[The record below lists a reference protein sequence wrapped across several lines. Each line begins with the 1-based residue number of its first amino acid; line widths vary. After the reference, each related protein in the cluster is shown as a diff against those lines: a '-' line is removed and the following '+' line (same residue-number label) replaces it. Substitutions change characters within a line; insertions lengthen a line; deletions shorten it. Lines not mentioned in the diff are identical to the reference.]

1 MVIET
6 NATKKE
12 QIPLDF
18 GTALLNNVIVTKP
31 HNNRRGIMKNRKRG
45 FSLVEL
51 LIVLAVIAA
60 LIATITP
67 VALNAIKKAKATQ
80 VAQNL
85 KTLASSLENLA
96 YVNGFN
102 TNGEIIANDKTSV
115 ALVDLGRDIDTN
127 KYIVDYINSDGDVT
141 AVVIYKGADVDE
153 KLVNEQISYATT
165 TAPTTDYSSGKLNAY
180 ATGTDY
186 IYYEF
191 DFTAY

>member
-6 NATKKE
+6 NASKKK

-60 LIATITP
+60 LVATITP
-67 VALNAIKKAKATQ
+67 VAMNAIKKSKATQ

-85 KTLASSLENLA
+85 KTLATALENSA
-96 YVNGFN
+96 YVNGVQGDKIL
-102 TNGEIIANDKTSV
+102 NGEYTSV
-115 ALVDLGRDIDTN
+115 SIYDLGRDISS
-127 KYIVDYINSDGDVT
+127 DYTMDYTLTTTTGKVTAIITYTKGDVD
-141 AVVIYKGADVDE
+141 AKM
-153 KLVNEQISYATT
+153 VNEIL
-165 TAPTTDYSSGKLNAY
+165 PE
-180 ATGTDY
+180 ATGSTGSPIHYD
-186 IYYEF
+186 YEF
-191 DFTAY
+191 SIY